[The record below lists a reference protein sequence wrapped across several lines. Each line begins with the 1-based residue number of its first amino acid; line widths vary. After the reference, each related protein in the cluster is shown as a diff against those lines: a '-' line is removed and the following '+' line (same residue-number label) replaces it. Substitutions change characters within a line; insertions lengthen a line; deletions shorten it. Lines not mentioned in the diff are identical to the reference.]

1 MAKRAPKL
9 LFTDEERQAPELKR
23 AVKKA
28 DKAAAKLEK
37 AEANIPKKRVKKK
50 ERYIDEKSGKVKTKI
65 LFEEIDK
72 KKPSSNLKSEIRTAP
87 AQITA
92 GTVVSVLR
100 DNEDDSTAAD
110 TAHGIENTAETS
122 IRTAKFAQR
131 SSKLKPYK
139 AVEKAEKQAD
149 KANIRALTGQAKRQA
164 RDISGSSNP
173 YSKWRQKQAIKK
185 EYANVKRSG
194 TTAKNASEITKNA
207 ASAIKETAEKSK
219 KVVEFAAK
227 HKTAFLFVGVA
238 AMLIVVVC
246 GVVSSCSVMFEGAG
260 SAIASSTY
268 PSEDTDM
275 LGAEQRYKELEQEL
289 QDKISNYESTHSYD
303 EYIYEL
309 DSIEHDPYV
318 LISAL
323 TALKQGAWTLADV
336 ESDLTML
343 FDKQYVLT
351 ETVTTEQRTR
361 TVTNPD
367 GTTSNET
374 YDYKIC
380 TVKLV
385 NNNLSHIPS
394 EVLGQ
399 EQLELYA
406 TYMKTLGNRPDLF
419 GESVYVDKYVNGDY
433 DDYAIPPEALSDEK
447 FAAMITEAKKYL
459 GYPYV
464 WGGSS
469 PSTSFDCSGFVCWVL
484 NHSGWDVGRTTA
496 EGLRQMCVR
505 VSPSDARPGDLIFFE
520 HTYDTPGAS
529 HIGIYVGDGMMIHCG
544 DPIQYADVNSSYFS
558 SHFMQYGR
566 MP

>member
-1 MAKRAPKL
+1 MAKRAPRL

-23 AVKKA
+23 SVKKA

-37 AEANIPKKRVKKK
+37 AEANIPKKRIKKK
-50 ERYIDEKSGKVKTKI
+50 ERYVDEKSGNVKTKI
-65 LFEEIDK
+65 MFEEIDK
-72 KKPSSNLKSEIRTAP
+72 KKPSSNLKSEIKTVP
-87 AQITA
+87 VQIAA
-92 GTVVSVLR
+92 GTAVSVLR
-100 DNEDDSTAAD
+100 DNEDDSASAD
-110 TAHGIENTAETS
+110 TAHGIEKTAETG
-122 IRTAKFAQR
+122 IRTTKFAAR

-139 AVEKAEKQAD
+139 AVEKAEKHAD
-149 KANIRALTGQAKRQA
+149 KANIRALNSQAKA
-164 RDISGSSNP
+164 KPRDIPDGSNP
-173 YSKWRQKQAIKK
+173 YSKRRQKQAIKK
-185 EYANVKRSG
+185 EYANVKRRG
-194 TTAKNASEITKNA
+194 TTAKQASEITKNA
-207 ASAIKETAEKSK
+207 EAAVKKTAEKSK
-219 KVVEFAAK
+219 KAIEFIAK
-227 HKTAFLFVGVA
+227 HKTVFLFIGAA
-238 AMLIVVVC
+238 AMIIFIVC

-260 SAIASSTY
+260 SAIASTTY
-268 PSEDTDM
+268 PSEDTEM
-275 LGAEQRYKELEQEL
+275 LAAEERYKELEQEL
-289 QDKISNYESTHSYD
+289 SDKISNYESTHSYD
-303 EYIYEL
+303 EYIYDL

-343 FDKQYVLT
+343 FEKQYVLT

-367 GTTSNET
+367 GTTSEET
-374 YDYKIC
+374 YDYRIC

-394 EVLGQ
+394 EVLSQ
-399 EQLELYA
+399 DQLELYA

-433 DDYAIPPEALSDEK
+433 DTYAIPPEALSDEK

-464 WGGSS
+464 WGGST
-469 PSTSFDCSGFVCWVL
+469 PQTSFDCSGFVCWVL
-484 NHSGWDVGRTTA
+484 NHSGWSVGRTTA
-496 EGLRQMCVR
+496 EGLRRMCAR

-520 HTYDTPGAS
+520 HTYNTPGAS
-529 HIGIYVGDGMMIHCG
+529 HIGIYVGNGMMIHCG
-544 DPIQYADVNSSYFS
+544 DPIQYANVNSAYFS

-566 MP
+566 ME